1 MTGSGRNGVDAD
13 FGVVLTMALTLLVV
27 LATTHLEDL
36 DLVVTALC
44 KNGGFD
50 RGAFNERRADFQ
62 RFAFADGQ
70 DLVERDF
77 LPNVS
82 RYLFDFQ
89 LLASANTILFAA
101 GFYDRVH
108 GIFL

>member
-1 MTGSGRNGVDAD
+1 M
-13 FGVVLTMALTLLVV
+13 
-27 LATTHLEDL
+27 
-36 DLVVTALC
+36 TALC

-50 RGAFNERRADFQ
+50 RGAFDEGRADLQ
-62 RFAFADGQ
+62 RFAFADRQ
-70 DLVERDF
+70 HLVERDF

-89 LLASANTILFAA
+89 FLAGANTILFAA

-108 GIFL
+108 GDFL